1 MRNKTKT
8 PADDS
13 DFLSRLVLWRND
25 PGLVEEILPHAR
37 AGNSSAQYAMGLI
50 YAEGR
55 GVTQDTTQAYLW
67 LTRAVNNGDEDAGLL
82 RSVLMHDMSLDE
94 IKAADQILT
103 I

>member
-1 MRNKTKT
+1 MRNKAKT
-8 PADDS
+8 ASKDS

-25 PGLVEEILPHAR
+25 PGLVDEILPHALT
-37 AGNSSAQYAMGLI
+37 GNASAQYAMGLI

-55 GVTQDTTQAYLW
+55 GVTQDNTQAYLW
-67 LTRAVNNGDEDAGLL
+67 LTRALNNGDEDAGLL
-82 RSVLMHDMSLDE
+82 RSVLMHNMSLDE